1 MAVKHIFH
9 EPINNPSILLERERE
24 REREST
30 IDGER
35 IVSEN
40 LGSWSL

>member
-1 MAVKHIFH
+1 MAVNHIFH
-9 EPINNPSILLERERE
+9 EPINNPSILLERE

>member
-1 MAVKHIFH
+1 MVVKHIFH
-9 EPINNPSILLERERE
+9 EPINNPSIPLE

-35 IVSEN
+35 VVSEN

>member
-24 REREST
+24 REYHRWRE
-30 IDGER
+30 DR
-35 IVSEN
+35 
-40 LGSWSL
+40 L

>member
-24 REREST
+24 REREYHRWRE
-30 IDGER
+30 DR
-35 IVSEN
+35 
-40 LGSWSL
+40 L